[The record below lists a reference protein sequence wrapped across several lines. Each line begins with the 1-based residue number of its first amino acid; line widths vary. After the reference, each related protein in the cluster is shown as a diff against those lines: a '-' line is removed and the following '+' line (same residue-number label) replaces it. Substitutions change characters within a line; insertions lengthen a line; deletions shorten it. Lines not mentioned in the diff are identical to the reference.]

1 MAATKTIKKDSEGY
15 YQPWIDKNGNGSAV
29 LRFLPGLPGEEEFVQ
44 LFNHAFK
51 VEDRWF
57 IENCPS
63 TLNLACPVCEIERTL
78 WIKGNKELVS
88 IRKRKMYFISN
99 VLVVRDPKQA
109 ENDGKVFLFKYGKKI
124 FDKINSA
131 LNPLFPDTEPMN
143 PFDVEEGANFRLRIT
158 QAGKFRDYDKSSFD
172 APSALGDP
180 EQVEAIL
187 SQRSSLAEIIAPQQ
201 FKSYDELKAKF
212 DRLILGKAA

>member
-15 YQPWIDKNGNGSAV
+15 FQPSLDKNGNGSAV
-29 LRFLPGLPGEEEFVQ
+29 LRFLPGLPGEDEFVQ

-51 VEDRWF
+51 VEDKWF
-57 IENCPS
+57 IDNCPS
-63 TLNLACPVCEIERTL
+63 TLMQACPVCESNAAL
-78 WIKGNKELVS
+78 WSKGNTELVS
-88 IRKRKMYFISN
+88 IRKRKLYYISN

-109 ENDGKVFLFKYGKKI
+109 ENDGKIFLFKYGKKI

-131 LNPLFPDTEPMN
+131 LNPLFPDTEPTN
-143 PFDVEEGANFRLRIT
+143 PFDVEEGPNFRLRIT
-158 QAGKFRDYDKSSFD
+158 QNGQFRDYDKSSFD
-172 APSALGDP
+172 APSAMGDP

-201 FKSYDELKAKF
+201 FKSHAELKAKF
-212 DRLILGKAA
+212 DKLILGRAA